1 MIGKIRQRSSAA
13 HLINYLLQSKQNAR
27 ILGANGVSTV
37 TKQGCIRDFEMH
49 VAENNRQGIKRPY
62 NHIALAWSPQD
73 KDKLTDELMQQIAEE
88 YLQRMGIT
96 DTQYIVVQHNCT
108 EHPHVHIA
116 YNRIDFRNRLIK
128 SSNDYKRN
136 ARVCRELAEEY
147 GLYIAPKR
155 GRKAFNKLT
164 GADADRQ
171 RIRLTALRELENCHS
186 WEHFRNRLS
195 DYGISLSFRLA
206 ETRNKIVGVIFSD
219 GNRSYSG
226 GSLESDALKFADIDD
241 LFGGEFSGTFTPN
254 ETSSGSPLV
263 VAFDMAMEL
272 VLQPNVEQTA
282 GGGSGSD
289 NSCETEDE
297 RKRRKRNGS
306 DYKPKFHR

>member
-13 HLINYLLQSKQNAR
+13 HLINYLLQPKQEAK

-62 NHIALAWSPQD
+62 GHIALAWSPQD
-73 KDKLTDELMQQIAEE
+73 KDKLTDDLMLKLAEE

-128 SSNDYKRN
+128 NSNDYKRN
-136 ARVCRELAEEY
+136 ARVCRELAEKY

-155 GRKAFNKLT
+155 GRKAFNNLT

-186 WEHFRNRLS
+186 WGHFQNHLA
-195 DYGISLSFRLA
+195 DHGISLLFHLSDARD
-206 ETRNKIVGVIFSD
+206 KINGLIFSD

-226 GSLESDALKFADIDD
+226 GCLESDLLKFTNIDD
-241 LFGGEFSGTFTPN
+241 LFGGELGGIFSPPETPT
-254 ETSSGSPLV
+254 ERPLV

-272 VLQPNVEQTA
+272 LLQPNMVQTS
-282 GGGSGSD
+282 GGGGGD

-297 RKRRKRNGS
+297 RKRKKKNGS

>member
-13 HLINYLLQSKQNAR
+13 HLINYLFQPKQDAR

-49 VAENNRQGIKRPY
+49 VAENKRQGMKHPY
-62 NHIALAWSPQD
+62 GHIALAWSPQD
-73 KDKLTDELMQQIAEE
+73 KDKLTDDLMLQLAEE

-128 SSNDYKRN
+128 NSNDYKRN
-136 ARVCRELAEEY
+136 ARICRELAEKY

-155 GRKAFNKLT
+155 GRKAFNSLT

-186 WEHFRNRLS
+186 WAHFCNRLS
-195 DYGISLSFRLA
+195 DNGISLSFRLA
-206 ETRNKIVGVIFSD
+206 ETRDRIVGLIFSD

-226 GSLESDALKFADIDD
+226 GSLESDLLKFANIDD
-241 LFGGEFSGTFTPN
+241 LFGGELGGNFSQTEISA
-254 ETSSGSPLV
+254 ETPLV

-272 VLQPNVEQTA
+272 VIQPNVAQTA
-282 GGGSGSD
+282 GGGGGD

-297 RKRRKRNGS
+297 RKRKKRNGGN
-306 DYKPKFHR
+306 YKPKFHR